1 MAADPLTDP
10 QTARLDRRV
19 TWSVI
24 ALTAATVLVGA
35 LVPGAPRH
43 AALAPAQNLA
53 PAQDPACAEW
63 GDGCKVCR
71 RTEDGAA
78 CSLPGIACTP
88 GAMACL
94 RAAGEP

>member
-24 ALTAATVLVGA
+24 ALVAATVLVGA

-43 AALAPAQNLA
+43 AALA

-94 RAAGEP
+94 RAAGEL